1 MIITDTDVLIDF
13 LCGQRPGA
21 DRVAF
26 ELQHGSLSTTVITRF
41 ELLSG
46 ILPGKTGRQVEQLLE
61 ALPCLSLN
69 AESSDLA
76 AQVRRKLCAA
86 GREIGMGD
94 SLIAG
99 IVLKNKG
106 ILMTRNKKH
115 FSRVDGLRLAELPG
129 A

>member
-1 MIITDTDVLIDF
+1 
-13 LCGQRPGA
+13 
-21 DRVAF
+21 
-26 ELQHGSLSTTVITRF
+26 LQPRAIPWKKLPSVVFKQVMRTRH
-41 ELLSG
+41 SV
-46 ILPGKTGRQVEQLLE
+46 Q
-61 ALPCLSLN
+61 
-69 AESSDLA
+69 SSDLA

-115 FSRVDGLRLAELPG
+115 FSRIDGLRLAELPS